1 MESFPNSKNILV
13 VDDEK
18 DISDTVLIAL
28 EREGFSALSANSAA
42 QARDILSEKPVDLIV
57 LDVGLPDINGFDLL
71 RQIRKTMTV
80 PVIFLTARSD
90 EIDRIVGFES
100 GADDYVVKPF
110 SPRELTARIKAVLK
124 RTSGSSEES
133 LLMVDGKKMQI
144 RFSGKALSLS
154 RYEYKILKLLSG
166 RPGWIFSREK
176 IMDIVWDD
184 PQESYDRTVDTHIKT
199 IRNKLK
205 EIRPD
210 LDPIITHRGQGYSLK
225 EMI

>member
-1 MESFPNSKNILV
+1 
-13 VDDEK
+13 
-18 DISDTVLIAL
+18 
-28 EREGFSALSANSAA
+28 
-42 QARDILSEKPVDLIV
+42 
-57 LDVGLPDINGFDLL
+57 
-71 RQIRKTMTV
+71 
-80 PVIFLTARSD
+80 
-90 EIDRIVGFES
+90 
-100 GADDYVVKPF
+100 
-110 SPRELTARIKAVLK
+110 
-124 RTSGSSEES
+124 
-133 LLMVDGKKMQI
+133 MVDGKKMQI

>member
-1 MESFPNSKNILV
+1 MNSPAPNRTILI

-18 DISDTVLIAL
+18 DISDTIAIAL
-28 EREGFSALSANSAA
+28 DREGFSSLTAYNGA
-42 QARDILSEKPVDLIV
+42 QARDILSGKAVDLIV
-57 LDVGLPDINGFDLL
+57 LDVGLPDTNGFDLL
-71 RQIRKTMTV
+71 RQIRKFIDT
-80 PVIFLTARSD
+80 PVIFLTARD
-90 EIDRIVGFES
+90 EEVDRIVGFEI
-100 GADDYVVKPF
+100 GADDYVAKPF

-124 RTSGSSEES
+124 RTSMNGEGN
-133 LLMVDGKKMQI
+133 LFQVDTQKMRI
-144 RFSGKALSLS
+144 RFSGTPLPLS
-154 RYEYKILKLLSG
+154 RYEYKILKLLAS

-184 PQESYDRTVDTHIKT
+184 PGESYDRTVDTHIKT

-210 LDPIITHRGQGYSLK
+210 LDPIVTHRGMGYSLK